1 MSFRTSRSEV
11 RNLIKPS
18 RKKQKRFL
26 AYARNDRGKARKNKE
41 EKNIKGQKRENE
53 AKTLPFAIPGEAQA
67 KLVISHLTK
76 RILSFRTKQELF
88 LSFRTSRSEV
98 RNLIKPSRKKQKRFL
113 AYARNDRGKARKNK
127 EEKNIKGQKREN
139 EAKTLPFAIPGE
151 AQAKLVISHLTKRI
165 LSFRTKQELFFVI
178 SNLTQ

>member
-1 MSFRTSRSEV
+1 MPSQTKHKRSLSFRISRSEV

-41 EKNIKGQKRENE
+41 EKNIKGQKE
-53 AKTLPFAIPGEAQA
+53 
-67 KLVISHLTK
+67 
-76 RILSFRTKQELF
+76 RTKQKRFLLPFRAKHKRSLSFLTSRSASCHFEQSKNFF

-151 AQAKLVISHLTKRI
+151 AQAKLVIS
-165 LSFRTKQELFFVI
+165 
-178 SNLTQ
+178 NLTQ